1 ALGHPGERRDDA
13 ERADQR
19 DDRQA
24 APDREGDTAGR
35 RRAGP
40 GSVVV
45 AVFGFGGRGARGVVH
60 RGLRTGLTGGRMT
73 SSAARVQA
81 RRGIAGYDAV
91 TTRAVALH
99 ASRSARARAATAADA
114 APPGARRSRPIR
126 ADPRTGGAARRT
138 TRAAGMTRAM
148 PARSRSWNT
157 ASCVL
162 NTPPARTTS
171 GSRRTSAVR
180 RGRPA
185 AIVTTSSASRSMIDR
200 ATGSP
205 AIA

>member
-114 APPGARRSRPIR
+114 APTGASRCTPSRCGAPPAPAGGGRAGGSRSRPIR

-148 PARSRSWNT
+148 PAR
-157 ASCVL
+157 
-162 NTPPARTTS
+162 
-171 GSRRTSAVR
+171 
-180 RGRPA
+180 
-185 AIVTTSSASRSMIDR
+185 
-200 ATGSP
+200 
-205 AIA
+205 